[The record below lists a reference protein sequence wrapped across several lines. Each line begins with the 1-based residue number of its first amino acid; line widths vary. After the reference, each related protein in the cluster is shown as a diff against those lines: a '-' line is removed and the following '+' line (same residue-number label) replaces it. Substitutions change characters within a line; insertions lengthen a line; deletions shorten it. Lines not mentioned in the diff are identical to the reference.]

1 MLDHQNSSLPI
12 YQLNNK
18 WLVNGMNFQNDNP
31 KSSIFNYRV
40 VKYKA
45 DAGFLKLWNKLINKK
60 DEESQKIIGL
70 KANSVDSIYYFKDED
85 TDFNINGTEYKTLG
99 AIRYSIDYKYI
110 DEYKRTKNSI
120 WDTLSI
126 ICSLSLTIFNI
137 LSFFVNFYSQ
147 NFDNYKIIDKILG
160 NSYNIK
166 EKSKKLYENID
177 MNKNINKKDSLLK
190 KLMNFIK

>member
-1 MLDHQNSSLPI
+1 
-12 YQLNNK
+12 
-18 WLVNGMNFQNDNP
+18 MNFQNDNP

-45 DAGFLKLWNKLINKK
+45 DTGFLKLWNKLINKK

-70 KANSVDSIYYFKDED
+70 KYNSVDSILINDYFKDKD

-99 AIRYSIDYKYI
+99 SIRYSIDYKYI

-190 KLMNFIK
+190 KMMNFIK